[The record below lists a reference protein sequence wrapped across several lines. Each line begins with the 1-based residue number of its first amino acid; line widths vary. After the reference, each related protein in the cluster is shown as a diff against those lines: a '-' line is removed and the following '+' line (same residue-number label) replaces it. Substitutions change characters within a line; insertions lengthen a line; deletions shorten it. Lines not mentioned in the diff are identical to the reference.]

1 MLKFSRNIKRC
12 LISLFVA
19 SSVAANIAVPINA
32 YSPNASG
39 SLNSMSATD
48 RAIFNQLVGGN
59 TSNIVRA
66 SAGSIST
73 SIEGRSSVN
82 GYQWTAWYNENN
94 KNFALDKTQTNG
106 TYNVGV
112 PTKTGNSQVSA
123 NMTKAGYYKYLS
135 DPIYS
140 EIRLKASQTFNWVTA
155 NTSKVNTYA
164 EDYYSPGY
172 PKRLKRSDSIKHTA
186 TTFSIVNIAK
196 DLYKIINMNE
206 KKELQKG
213 LNAHTS
219 ANCGGGL
226 GTSGSHNGGS
236 TFNKTYSNSKQ
247 SIIGA
252 TNAIN
257 NKLNS
262 WINGSV
268 SNISTANYS
277 TVSVIEDSGNRKVI
291 ETKIYSGTVSAY
303 NQECKS
309 NYAALKLDVDVY
321 HTVIENHSQ
330 TIEVANTVVA
340 QNVSATELSNPQ

>member
-12 LISLFVA
+12 LLSLFVA

-94 KNFALDKTQTNG
+94 KNFAIDKTQTNG

-164 EDYYSPGY
+164 EDYYSPSY
-172 PKRLKRSDSIKHTA
+172 PKRLKRSNAIKHSTY
-186 TTFSIVNIAK
+186 TKNIISNAFNFK
-196 DLYKIINMNE
+196 VIDNSKYKV
-206 KKELQKG
+206 LRDG

-291 ETKIYSGTVSAY
+291 ETKIYSGTVNAY

-330 TIEVANTVVA
+330 TIV
-340 QNVSATELSNPQ
+340 